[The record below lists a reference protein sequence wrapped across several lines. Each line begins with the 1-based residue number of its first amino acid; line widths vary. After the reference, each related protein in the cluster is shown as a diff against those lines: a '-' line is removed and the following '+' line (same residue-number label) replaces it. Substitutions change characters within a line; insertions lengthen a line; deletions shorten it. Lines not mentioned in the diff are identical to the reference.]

1 MAGVTCRAGEHG
13 LYLYWDE
20 LPPFSK
26 HSLPAFRI
34 ARQGDRLK
42 VTGVKIRPSEAVV
55 VEIDALAYEPDL
67 PLAHYLPKED
77 NVAFGGG
84 EPIGPEW
91 DALSTWLEALGFDF
105 LSHDDV
111 QDVVRGVPVGLL
123 APFARAIADQRRV
136 GQSLTASDRHCLLWS
151 LSPGWEWLN
160 PSAPSSHRRVGDMAE
175 NLRIPARAARR
186 LAIFG
191 LRSSLDSAPKPHE
204 AGLLALGLYFVPL
217 RYRFGRG
224 APIAGL
230 AASLMR
236 IWRESEFDPLVLW
249 IRALEMGRT
258 KRFSRLYSDLPIAG
272 EELQAWLRSLL
283 GVAQEQELDPVRA
296 LFLVAGWVS
305 ECNLEEVRDALRE
318 WEVRPIEV
326 TESYI
331 AETPLR
337 SAVSVGALSA
347 VPIVTAKSLRSHPCI
362 GHFYSIEANVRCLL
376 EGGAWYFDLT
386 GDSGSRVLAV
396 FREMDDFSPLTLV
409 SADRT
414 ITNVDPWSPLIEV
427 IRSVL
432 DANPD
437 VRGSVSYRAALK
449 QRLPGPLPRAESLE
463 DQLRW
468 AEHQAIKLGAFEFI
482 EAAIRIRDREAGALD
497 AT

>member
-1 MAGVTCRAGEHG
+1 MGAVTCRAGEQG
-13 LYLYWDE
+13 LYLYWDK

-26 HSLPAFRI
+26 RSVPAFRI
-34 ARQGDRLK
+34 ARQGACWT
-42 VTGVKIRPSEAVV
+42 VTGVRIRPTEAAVIEV
-55 VEIDALAYEPDL
+55 DAFVYEPDL
-67 PLAHYLPKED
+67 PLAHHLPAEE

-91 DALSTWLEALGFDF
+91 DALTTWLEALGFVF
-105 LSHDDV
+105 FSNDDV

-136 GQSLTASDRHCLLWS
+136 GRLLTASDRHCLLWS
-151 LSPGWEWLN
+151 LSPGWEWLT
-160 PSAPSSHRRVGDMAE
+160 PSAPSSHRRVGDLAE
-175 NLRIPARAARR
+175 NLRVPNRSARR

-230 AASLMR
+230 ATSLMR
-236 IWRESEFDPLVLW
+236 VWRESEFDPLVLW

-272 EELQAWLRSLL
+272 EELQAWLRSFL
-283 GVAQEQELDPVRA
+283 VMAQGQELDPIRA
-296 LFLVAGWVS
+296 LALVAGWIS
-305 ECNLEEVRDALRE
+305 ECNLEQVRDALMQA
-318 WEVRPIEV
+318 EVRPIEA
-326 TESYI
+326 TDGYI

-337 SAVSVGALSA
+337 SAIRVGALSA
-347 VPIVTAKSLRSHPCI
+347 VPIVTAEALRSHPCV
-362 GHFYSIEANVRCLL
+362 GHFYSVDANVRCLL
-376 EGGAWYFDLT
+376 EGSAWYFDFVAE
-386 GDSGSRVLAV
+386 SGLRVLAA
-396 FREMDDFSPLTLV
+396 FREKADFSPLILV

-414 ITNVDPWSPLIEV
+414 ITNLGPWSPLIEV
-427 IRSVL
+427 IRPVL
-432 DANPD
+432 DANTD
-437 VRGSVSYRAALK
+437 VRGSASYRAAL
-449 QRLPGPLPRAESLE
+449 QERPLAPLPRTESLE
-463 DQLRW
+463 EQLAW
-468 AEHQAIKLGAFEFI
+468 AEQQAIKLGAFEFI
-482 EAAIRIRDREAGALD
+482 DAAIRIRDKEAGALD